1 MLPIDKIK
9 DFGAAQ
15 EIPYVIPQLDDDVIA
30 GWRWWLKQEE
40 GGNRCPSTRTDMCCE
55 YGGCQRF
62 CLPIFT
68 KIRGGA
74 LNPGTTFEEWCNATP
89 DCPCLR
95 YGSIPVRPIVAKVLA
110 AQEPFE
116 PYAAVFTDT
125 DGTQEIIMVEW
136 DGEYGFGDDSHTLY
150 DKHAVKRIANP
161 GIALKILNR
170 LHPPEHGADICETC
184 TPAEHAERY
193 ASAQVKRALNK
204 LEKWLVEYSR
214 ISLGHMPDQDT
225 LHSKVVSLRKAADT
239 LKGGDGLWE

>member
-30 GWRWWLKQEE
+30 GWRWWLEQEE

-95 YGSIPVRPIVAKVLA
+95 YGSIHVRPIVAKVLA
-110 AQEPFE
+110 AQEPE
-116 PYAAVFTDT
+116 
-125 DGTQEIIMVEW
+125 
-136 DGEYGFGDDSHTLY
+136 
-150 DKHAVKRIANP
+150 
-161 GIALKILNR
+161 
-170 LHPPEHGADICETC
+170 ADICETC

-193 ASAQVKRALNK
+193 ASAQVKRALDE
-204 LEKWLVEYSR
+204 LERWLVEYSR

-225 LHSKVVSLRKAADT
+225 LHSKVASLRKAADT
-239 LKGGDGLWE
+239 LKGGDGNE